1 MGSIRWSQTRE
12 PLTNALVLLKWDIFL
27 HASEKGFQWCH
38 FSKKDFQKRERF
50 FVVPFSF
57 SKKITRE
64 PLTNA
69 LVHGLSCSA
78 VVLWAMSCIDHTEIR
93 SGARLHELSGK
104 VNAIPGINRCE
115 GVLVPPYQQHWL
127 RY

>member
-1 MGSIRWSQTRE
+1 MGYISSCVGERFSVVPFFKKR
-12 PLTNALVLLKWDIFL
+12 
-27 HASEKGFQWCH
+27 
-38 FSKKDFQKRERF
+38 FSKKRKI